1 MQFHAAS
8 MDMTEEAMEQ
18 LRYGLSRSGP
28 LQEALDH
35 ALKELDG
42 CVSVRVRVSV
52 RKTRGH
58 IDPYSHPSPLPRH
71 HAARAWH
78 P

>member
-1 MQFHAAS
+1 

-42 CVSVRVRVSV
+42 CVSC
-52 RKTRGH
+52 
-58 IDPYSHPSPLPRH
+58 
-71 HAARAWH
+71 
-78 P
+78 

>member
-1 MQFHAAS
+1 

-42 CVSVRVRVSV
+42 CVFCCYFFVFLLFCFRVRSH
-52 RKTRGH
+52 RNNSKYRTAPLTRPTH
-58 IDPYSHPSPLPRH
+58 S
-71 HAARAWH
+71 
-78 P
+78 